1 MEALTY
7 QQWWSRGPAACNAEC
22 AKAMGWNDLNCG
34 YWYRWDDSGYLAE
47 STGILIA
54 DFSPTTDRNH
64 TAMMVE
70 KVLSMKAERMRFAHS
85 LTRELGLDQVGT
97 IAAGVITGAAAAP
110 SLVAWACWRALK
122 EET

>member
-1 MEALTY
+1 MPEMPY
-7 QQWWSRGPAACNAEC
+7 QDWIARGPAVCDAEC
-22 AKAMGWNDLNCG
+22 AEAMGWNDLDCG
-34 YWYRWDDSGYLAE
+34 YWYRWNDSGYLAE

-64 TAMMVE
+64 AAMMVE

-110 SLVAWACWRALK
+110 SLLAYCAWRALK
-122 EET
+122 EEA